1 MKCPNC
7 GFENLPEMKFCGM
20 CGARLTQICSNC
32 GFANPL
38 VHHFCGMCGSPLI
51 TSAPSHEDTA
61 PVTGDGAVR
70 PYPAD
75 LNGGIA
81 ATPSLVRVPSPAG
94 KPSPQAKSGAPAS
107 ASQASNGQA
116 LPPEGEAFDEQRGA
130 GPSAEL
136 RTGAAPSRR
145 SGAALP
151 PEGDAATRHSDALL
165 GTSRASPPPL
175 SLEGERRVATIVIA
189 DVKGSTDLIEQVGT
203 ERWVEIMNRV
213 LQILETEVY
222 RYGGEVDQFRGDGL
236 VAFFGASAAHED
248 DPERAV
254 LAAMSMQESLKA
266 YAAELMATPTPI
278 GGVSDPYPPI
288 HLQLRVGVNTGE
300 VIAASIGNR
309 RQHREDTA
317 MGGAIALAARMEAAA
332 EPGTVLVSE
341 NTYRLVPM
349 QFEWEPL
356 GKIKVKGIRQ
366 PVSVYR
372 PLAPRLDA
380 ERHQGYDLAVPLIG
394 RDTEFHVLKGCVE
407 DLLKGRGGIV
417 MVTGDRGIG
426 KSYLMYEVRHHFARQ
441 NAVVSKATEAAC
453 TLNEDRENVDGVA
466 FPNPEEAGDDPSDGD
481 DRINPEDNAD
491 VAEVATSTQNLT
503 WIRGRC
509 YSYGQSWPYTMW
521 LSLLQNW
528 LGVRPEEHKE
538 EETRNRLKAECEDLW
553 GDEMGEYYPY
563 LATFLS
569 LPLEKASSDRIKHL
583 SAEGLRQRFFLT
595 IRSWIEA
602 LVKHRG
608 PLVLSLT
615 DMHWANSTSLD
626 LLKYCLPLCDQIPL
640 LWVFVFR
647 LEAHRLEDQ
656 QLAPSPVWEF
666 RHYVETEYP
675 HRLTNLPIPPLTK
688 TQSGEFIDRLIG
700 PGTLPE
706 ETRAFIID
714 KAEGNPYYI
723 KELIH
728 SLINQGVLVR
738 EGKSE
743 GAGSAESQL
752 ACDGWRVTRA
762 VTSLDLPESLQ
773 SLLTSRI
780 DHLAPEERQVLQMA
794 AVIGPVFWSNVLQAL
809 ASHAASPIASRTLR
823 EHLTT
828 LQRVQLIR
836 ERGQVS
842 ELGMEYVFKSSLI
855 RDAAY
860 EGLLSAQRSAYHLQV
875 AEYLESHFDME
886 TLAPYYGVLAYH
898 YRQGG
903 EPGKE
908 LFYTLQAAEQA
919 RKIYANAE
927 ALEHY
932 THALELLDEMEE
944 QAQDEDR
951 RYVVR
956 TQRFEVLD
964 GRREVHSLLGNF
976 SDARRDAEAL
986 LPLARQ
992 LEDDA
997 IWLIDALLQQPGV
1010 GWWRYRDEIID
1021 GIPLAE
1027 EALGLARELGDRHRE
1042 MRCLTAI
1049 AEQRANL
1056 NDPTWPAV
1064 ADRALELA
1072 RELGDRN
1079 AEVNI
1084 LIGLG
1089 RIYAFSE
1096 PERSMDYLEAALPIV
1111 QALDDKQSELNLLEL
1126 IGTQLESNDDY
1137 FRRLREH
1144 RKQLQLSREIG
1155 NRPAEAEAL
1164 MFCGQVQGIYLG
1176 DYEGGLAL
1184 LKEGRRI
1191 IAGLGGELYFLLRIA
1206 QIQTLQAKYEDALQ
1220 TLEHARRLDSPL
1232 HDMGRIGLNLVSA
1245 ILYNAIGDEAH
1256 LRMALD
1262 LANESRAIT
1271 LETPQ
1276 ITQQYDMVA
1285 ACEAT
1290 AAHLGLAMGLTGQSD
1305 HHYQQALSDSQTAVD
1320 IYEEFGFMR
1329 PIECISEEIYYRHS
1343 LALAASGQ
1351 TEASA
1356 RCLEHAYEEIM
1367 RKHAMIPEDS
1377 DFRRTYLENI
1387 PIHQEILAT
1396 YAAST
1401 MHLDEA

>member
-1 MKCPNC
+1 
-7 GFENLPEMKFCGM
+7 
-20 CGARLTQICSNC
+20 
-32 GFANPL
+32 
-38 VHHFCGMCGSPLI
+38 
-51 TSAPSHEDTA
+51 
-61 PVTGDGAVR
+61 
-70 PYPAD
+70 
-75 LNGGIA
+75 
-81 ATPSLVRVPSPAG
+81 VPI
-94 KPSPQAKSGAPAS
+94 
-107 ASQASNGQA
+107 
-116 LPPEGEAFDEQRGA
+116 
-130 GPSAEL
+130 
-136 RTGAAPSRR
+136 
-145 SGAALP
+145 
-151 PEGDAATRHSDALL
+151 DALAQHRS
-165 GTSRASPPPL
+165 TPL

-189 DVKGSTDLIEQVGT
+189 DVKGSTDLMEQVGT

-222 RYGGEVDQFRGDGL
+222 HYGGEVDQFRGDGL

-254 LAAMSMQESLKA
+254 LAAMAMQEALRA
-266 YAAELMATPTPI
+266 YAATLAEERR
-278 GGVSDPYPPI
+278 GGAPPI
-288 HLQLRVGVNTGE
+288 RLQLRVGVNTGE
-300 VIAASIGNR
+300 VIAANIGDR
-309 RQHREDTA
+309 RKHSEDTA

-341 NTYRLVPM
+341 NTYRLIPT

-356 GKIKVKGIRQ
+356 GRIKVKGIRQ
-366 PVSVYR
+366 PVAVYR
-372 PLAPRLDA
+372 PLASRLDV

-394 RDTEFHVLKGCVE
+394 RDAEFHTLKGCVE
-407 DLLKGRGGIV
+407 DVLKGRGGIV

-441 NAVVSKATEAAC
+441 NAVISKASEAAC
-453 TLNEDRENVDGVA
+453 TLA
-466 FPNPEEAGDDPSDGD
+466 EAQQDKDTVKDSANPSDGG
-481 DRINPEDNAD
+481 D
-491 VAEVATSTQNLT
+491 VAMVVSAPQTSTPQNLT
-503 WIRGRC
+503 WLRGRC

-521 LSLLQNW
+521 LRLLQNW
-528 LGVRPEEHKE
+528 LGVRPEEQQE
-538 EETRNRLKAECEDLW
+538 EETRNRLREACETLW
-553 GDEMGEYYPY
+553 GTEMVEYYPY

-569 LPLEKASSDRIKHL
+569 LPLEKDAVERIKHL

-602 LVKHRG
+602 LAERG
-608 PLVLSLT
+608 PVVLSFT
-615 DMHWANSTSLD
+615 DMHWANVTSLD

-675 HRLTNLPIPPLTK
+675 HRLTTLPIPPLTQA
-688 TQSGEFIDRLIG
+688 QSGEFIDRLIG
-700 PGTLPE
+700 PETLPE
-706 ETRAFIID
+706 ETQALIIE

-728 SLINQGVLVR
+728 ALINQGVLVR
-738 EGKSE
+738 TDETLRQAQDDGTA
-743 GAGSAESQL
+743 GAPLTDAQL
-752 ACDGWRVTRA
+752 VCGGWRMTRP

-780 DHLAPEERQVLQMA
+780 DHLSLEERQVLQMA
-794 AVIGPVFWSNVLQAL
+794 AVIGQAFWSNVLQAL
-809 ASHAASPIASRTLR
+809 AENASPPITPQALR

-836 ERGQVS
+836 ERGQAA

-875 AEYLESHFDME
+875 AEYLETHFDME

-903 EPGKE
+903 NPGKE

-919 RKIYANAE
+919 RKIYANTE

-932 THALELLDEMEE
+932 TQALALLDEME
-944 QAQDEDR
+944 AQVDEGHPADENR
-951 RYVVR
+951 RYVIL

-964 GRREVHSLLGNF
+964 GRREIYSLLGDF
-976 SDARRDAEAL
+976 DAVRRDAEAL

-992 LEDDA
+992 LEDDP

-1010 GWWRYRDEIID
+1010 GRWRSREEIIK
-1021 GIPLAE
+1021 GVPLAE
-1027 EALGLARELGDRHRE
+1027 EALGLARELGDKHRE
-1042 MRCLTAI
+1042 MRCLNVI
-1049 AEQRANL
+1049 AGQRASL

-1072 RELGDRN
+1072 RELGDRSY
-1079 AEVNI
+1079 EVNI
-1084 LIGLG
+1084 LISLG

-1096 PERSMDYLEAALPIV
+1096 PERSMDYLETALPIV
-1111 QALDDKQSELNLLEL
+1111 QALDDKQSELNLLQL
-1126 IGTQLESNDDY
+1126 IGTQLESSDDY
-1137 FRRLREH
+1137 FRRLQEH

-1155 NRPAEAEAL
+1155 NRPAEASAL

-1176 DYEGGLAL
+1176 DYENGLAML
-1184 LKEGRRI
+1184 EEGRRI
-1191 IAGLGGELYFLLRIA
+1191 IAGLGSELYFLLRIA
-1206 QIQTLQAKYEDALQ
+1206 QIQTLQGKYEDALQ
-1220 TLEHARRLDSPL
+1220 TLEHARRLDRPL
-1232 HDMGRIGLNLVSA
+1232 HDIGRIGLNLVSA

-1262 LANESRAIT
+1262 LANESQEIT

-1276 ITQQYDMVA
+1276 ITRQYDMAA

-1290 AAHLGLAMGLTGQSD
+1290 AAHLGLAMGLTGESEY
-1305 HHYQQALSDSQTAVD
+1305 HYQQALETSQTAVD
-1320 IYEEFGFMR
+1320 IYEDFGFMR

-1343 LALAASGQ
+1343 LALAARGQ
-1351 TEASA
+1351 QEASA
-1356 RCLEHAYEEIM
+1356 ACLEHAYNEIM
-1367 RKHAMIPEDS
+1367 RKHAMIPENS
-1377 DFRRTYLENI
+1377 GFRQTYLENI

-1396 YAAST
+1396 YSAST
-1401 MHLDEA
+1401 MHLDE

>member
-1 MKCPNC
+1 MRCPNC

-20 CGARLTQICSNC
+20 CGARLTQICANC

-38 VHHFCGMCGSPLI
+38 VYHFCGMCGLPLVAS
-51 TSAPSHEDTA
+51 TTLLEEATPAS
-61 PVTGDGAVR
+61 GDVAGR
-70 PYPAD
+70 PYPS
-75 LNGGIA
+75 GSGEEIA
-81 ATPSLVRVPSPAG
+81 ATPSLVHTPATFVRQRSLTVRRRSLTEAHAKRGVPVSE
-94 KPSPQAKSGAPAS
+94 
-107 ASQASNGQA
+107 SQAPDGQA
-116 LPPEGEAFDEQRGA
+116 LPSEGEAFDEQRGT
-130 GPSAEL
+130 GP
-136 RTGAAPSRR
+136 AASRR
-145 SGAALP
+145 SGTALP
-151 PEGDAATRHSDALL
+151 LERPTP
-165 GTSRASPPPL
+165 SPF

-189 DVKGSTDLIEQVGT
+189 DVKGSTDLMERVGT

-222 RYGGEVDQFRGDGL
+222 HYGGEVDQFRGDGL
-236 VAFFGASAAHED
+236 IAFFGASAAHED

-266 YAAELMATPTPI
+266 YAAELMAASTPL
-278 GGVSDPYPPI
+278 GAASAPYPPI

-309 RQHREDTA
+309 RQHSEETV

-341 NTYRLVPM
+341 NTYRLAPT

-394 RDTEFHVLKGCVE
+394 RDAEFHVLKGCVE

-417 MVTGDRGIG
+417 MVTGNRGIG

-453 TLNEDRENVDGVA
+453 ALNDDHEDADGTASPRSERAVPFRSPKVSDRGAESNPSNEVDT
-466 FPNPEEAGDDPSDGD
+466 
-481 DRINPEDNAD
+481 
-491 VAEVATSTQNLT
+491 AEVALAPKNIT

-528 LGVRPEEHKE
+528 LGVRPEEHQE
-538 EETRNRLKAECEDLW
+538 EETRSRLKAECEDLW

-569 LPLEKASSDRIKHL
+569 LPLEKDSANRIKHL

-595 IRSWIEA
+595 IRSWIAA
-602 LVKHRG
+602 LAKHRG
-608 PLVLSLT
+608 PLVLSLA
-615 DMHWANSTSLD
+615 DMHWANATSLD

-675 HRLTNLPIPPLTK
+675 HRLTSLPIPPLTK

-706 ETRAFIID
+706 ETRTFIIA

-738 EGKSE
+738 EGKTA
-743 GAGSAESQL
+743 GARPAEYQL
-752 ACDGWRVTRA
+752 ACSGWRVTRA
-762 VTSLDLPESLQ
+762 VTSLDLPESLH

-780 DHLAPEERQVLQMA
+780 DHLNPQERQVLQMA

-809 ASHAASPIASRTLR
+809 ASHTTPPISSRALR

-842 ELGMEYVFKSSLI
+842 ELGMEYVFKSSLL

-860 EGLLSAQRSAYHLQV
+860 EGLLSAQRSTYHLQV
-875 AEYLESHFDME
+875 AEYLASHCDME

-932 THALELLDEMEE
+932 THALALLDEMEE
-944 QAQDEDR
+944 QAPDEDR

-956 TQRFEVLD
+956 TQRFAVLD

-976 SDARRDAEAL
+976 NAARHDAEAL

-992 LEDDA
+992 LPDDP

-1010 GWWRYRDEIID
+1010 GWWRNRDEIID

-1042 MRCLTAI
+1042 MQCLTAI
-1049 AEQRANL
+1049 TKQRANL

-1096 PERSMDYLEAALPIV
+1096 PDRSMDYLEAALPIV

-1126 IGTQLESNDDY
+1126 IGTQLESSDDY
-1137 FRRLREH
+1137 FRRLQEH
-1144 RKQLQLSREIG
+1144 RKQLQLSRDIG

-1232 HDMGRIGLNLVSA
+1232 HDMGRLGLNLVSA

-1276 ITQQYDMVA
+1276 ITRQYDMVA

-1290 AAHLGLAMGLTGQSD
+1290 AAHLGLAMGLTGQSE

-1343 LALAASGQ
+1343 LALAANGQ
-1351 TEASA
+1351 AAASA
-1356 RCLEHAYEEIM
+1356 RCLKHAYEEIM
-1367 RKHAMIPEDS
+1367 RKHAMIPEES

-1401 MHLDEA
+1401 MHLDEM